1 MYDRL
6 KKNPDFKENIFK
18 AYSDPYRK
26 GLNSFSEALGMNEI
40 NKDLEEAINAYIDEI
55 NEEKLDKSV

>member
-1 MYDRL
+1 MFN
-6 KKNPDFKENIFK
+6 KKKKVEDTSK
-18 AYSDPYRK
+18 
-26 GLNSFSEALGMNEI
+26 EI